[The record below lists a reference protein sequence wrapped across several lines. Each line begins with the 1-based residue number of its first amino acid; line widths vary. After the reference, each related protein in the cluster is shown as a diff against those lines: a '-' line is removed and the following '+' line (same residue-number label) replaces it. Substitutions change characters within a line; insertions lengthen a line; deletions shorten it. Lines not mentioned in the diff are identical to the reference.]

1 LGRAYAGILGPLA
14 FIAVLI
20 RGWRLGWPA
29 ESILLAAWLAFVALA
44 LVGLVIG
51 WLGAWIVDD
60 SVRARML
67 AEMAAR
73 EAAREASATT
83 AEAFNRA

>member
-14 FIAVLI
+14 FIAVVI

-29 ESILLAAWLAFVALA
+29 ESMLLSAWLAFVALA
-44 LVGLVIG
+44 LVGLAVG
-51 WLGAWIVDD
+51 RLAGWIVDE
-60 SVRARML
+60 SVQTRML

-73 EAAREASATT
+73 EAARQASAKKE
-83 AEAFNRA
+83 EAFDRA

>member
-14 FIAVLI
+14 FLAVI
-20 RGWRLGWPA
+20 VRGWRHGWPA
-29 ESILLAAWLAFVALA
+29 DSILLSAWLAFVALA

-51 WLGAWIVDD
+51 WLAGWIVDD
-60 SVRARML
+60 SIRTRML

-73 EAAREASATT
+73 EAAREASART
-83 AEAFNRA
+83 AEAFDRA